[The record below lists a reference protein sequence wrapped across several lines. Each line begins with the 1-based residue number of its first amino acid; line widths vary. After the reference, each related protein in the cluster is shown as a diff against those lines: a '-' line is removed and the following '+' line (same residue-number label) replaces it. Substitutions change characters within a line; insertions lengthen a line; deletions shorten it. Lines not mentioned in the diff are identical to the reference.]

1 MKFNMCWF
9 GYVLFIDFKGIERNL
24 DFVVV
29 VIEVVGGDK
38 MKQVIVY
45 CFIGG
50 ILQIF
55 VECKGLKVKKY
66 NDLERFFGC
75 QFWFFKVIYELQEV
89 GFINVVYM
97 KEGLNQWRYLDFFFE
112 VME

>member
-38 MKQVIVY
+38 MK
-45 CFIGG
+45 
-50 ILQIF
+50 
-55 VECKGLKVKKY
+55 
-66 NDLERFFGC
+66 
-75 QFWFFKVIYELQEV
+75 
-89 GFINVVYM
+89 
-97 KEGLNQWRYLDFFFE
+97 
-112 VME
+112 